1 MQLGMM
7 NDPRLDPLEEARWA
21 ALHGFEFLDL
31 TLEGPAAAQEQIDIA
46 ALRDVLSDGK
56 LDVVGHTAWYLPF
69 ASPVRRVRQA
79 AVDEVAASLEV
90 FAELGARYVNVH
102 MARGVSLFGADSEV
116 ALNGE
121 SFAEL
126 AQRAAPLGLTMIVEH
141 PPEPWAG
148 IHQIQRVL
156 SADERLGFHLDIGHA
171 NVARLPLD
179 DLLATFRG
187 RLRHVHMSDNRGQ
200 ADDHMPIGAGRVHW
214 GRAVRALRQ
223 IGYDGTITLEVFA
236 DDRDYLLLSAKK
248 LRALWGE
255 E

>member
-7 NDPRLDPLEEARWA
+7 NDPRLDPLDEARWA

-31 TLEGPAAAQEQIDIA
+31 TLEGPAASQQQIDVA
-46 ALRDVLSDGK
+46 GLRDVLSDGG
-56 LDVVGHTAWYLPF
+56 LEVVGHTAWYLPF

-79 AVDEVAASLEV
+79 AVDEVAEALGI

-102 MARGVSLFGADSEV
+102 MVRGISLFGPESEIQ
-116 ALNGE
+116 LNGE

-126 AQRAAPLGLTMIVEH
+126 ARLAEPYDITIVVEH
-141 PPEPWAG
+141 PPEAWAG
-148 IHQIQRVL
+148 IPEIQRVL
-156 SADERLGFHLDIGHA
+156 AADDRLAFHLDVGHA

-187 RLRHVHMSDNRGQ
+187 RLRHVHMSDNRGHS
-200 ADDHMPIGAGRVHW
+200 DDHMPIGAGRVSW
-214 GRAVRALRQ
+214 SRAVRSLRKV
-223 IGYDGTITLEVFA
+223 GYDGTITLEVFA

-248 LRALWGE
+248 LRLLWGE